1 MKVYL
6 QKAILF
12 CVKLKSTSFSSN
24 YVSGVAKWDF
34 TLSAYCPLDTG
45 RKLNVHQAFRK
56 RPVRLL
62 YVLCTLQLSFLHHC
76 FLTHFSPM
84 PNFYTP

>member
-12 CVKLKSTSFSSN
+12 CVKLKLTSFCSN

-34 TLSAYCPLDTG
+34 TLSTYCPLDTG

-56 RPVRLL
+56 RL
-62 YVLCTLQLSFLHHC
+62 YVFCMSYIRCNYLLFIIVFNSF
-76 FLTHFSPM
+76 
-84 PNFYTP
+84 